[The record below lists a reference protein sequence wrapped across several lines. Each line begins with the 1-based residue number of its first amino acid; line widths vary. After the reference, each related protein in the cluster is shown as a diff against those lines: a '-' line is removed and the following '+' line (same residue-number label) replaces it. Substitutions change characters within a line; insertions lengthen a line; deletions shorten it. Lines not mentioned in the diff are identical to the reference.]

1 MYSHV
6 SVQISIR
13 LIIKESES
21 DWCHFTAWIPTRQWT
36 RQPLIWFMNISPVS
50 KYLSEES
57 KYESPKAAIKKQTLT
72 TALIDYEMQIEI
84 TVVITEM

>member
-1 MYSHV
+1 
-6 SVQISIR
+6 
-13 LIIKESES
+13 
-21 DWCHFTAWIPTRQWT
+21 
-36 RQPLIWFMNISPVS
+36 MNISPVS